1 MSAKNTINEALFY
14 VFCQILMIWRRYVS
28 RPKIVSIAGVDIV
41 IDKKIISHSMVTSLY
56 RGYYERAEQH
66 ILNQTLSR
74 DDKILELGGG
84 IGFISS
90 FASKKINMSESSITV
105 VEANPELIPYIRKN
119 HKQNSVTAIVHNCV
133 LSNRNGE
140 TFFYLADNF
149 WASSLDKLPERT
161 EVSVP
166 MKRFDEMII
175 ASKSNYVIID
185 IEGGEYQLFVE
196 DKIILPEI
204 VNKLCIELHPS
215 IIGDKAISNVIQ
227 TLLNQGFVMNLSLVK
242 NDTVIFFNRQDKL

>member
-1 MSAKNTINEALFY
+1 M
-14 VFCQILMIWRRYVS
+14 Q
-28 RPKIVSIAGVDIV
+28 
-41 IDKKIISHSMVTSLY
+41 
-56 RGYYERAEQH
+56 
-66 ILNQTLSR
+66 
-74 DDKILELGGG
+74 KILLT
-84 IGFISS
+84 
-90 FASKKINMSESSITV
+90 KLYSI
-105 VEANPELIPYIRKN
+105 
-119 HKQNSVTAIVHNCV
+119 
-133 LSNRNGE
+133 
-140 TFFYLADNF
+140 
-149 WASSLDKLPERT
+149 DKLPERT